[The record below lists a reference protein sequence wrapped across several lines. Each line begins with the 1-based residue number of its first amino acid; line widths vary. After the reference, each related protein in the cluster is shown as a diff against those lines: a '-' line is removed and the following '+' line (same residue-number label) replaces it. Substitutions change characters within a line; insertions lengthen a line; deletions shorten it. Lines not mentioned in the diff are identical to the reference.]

1 MVTAKTGFHRR
12 ASGVDRRA
20 AQEAHGI
27 AAGDSAAPEG
37 AIPRSTWRWLRTLPA
52 DRAVCVL
59 LRHSVRDELAP
70 GDIGYAHPLNAL
82 GEALAR
88 RFGAALRGRLR
99 TVHSSPLQRCL
110 ETAELL
116 RAAAGAEGAVVE
128 DRFLGD
134 PGAYVVDAALA
145 RHNWETLGS
154 AGIMARMAA
163 GGPGLPGTRPP
174 DDGARILLAH
184 MLDTA
189 AEVPGVHVFVTH
201 DILLAITAARLVGPP
216 RGGARWPR
224 YLEGAFFWRDAD
236 GLHAAYRGRC
246 RILQVGRM

>member
-1 MVTAKTGFHRR
+1 MAAAKTGFHRR
-12 ASGVDRRA
+12 ASGVDRCA
-20 AQEAHGI
+20 AQEARRI
-27 AAGDSAAPEG
+27 AGGDSTAPGG
-37 AIPRSTWRWLRTLPA
+37 AIPRSTWRWLDALPA

-59 LRHSVRDELAP
+59 LRHSVRDALAP

-82 GEALAR
+82 GEELAC

-110 ETAELL
+110 ATAELL

-174 DDGARILLAH
+174 DEGARILLAH

-189 AEVPGVHVFVTH
+189 GAVPGVHVFVTH

-216 RGGARWPR
+216 RGVPRWPR
-224 YLEGAFFWRDAD
+224 YLEGAFFWRDAA
-236 GLHAAYRGRC
+236 GLHAAYRGRRC
-246 RILQVGRM
+246 TLQIGQL